1 MMLEFALNRYPLQV
15 CLPDGL
21 EVKIRPLNQYDEDI
35 FQDFMLA
42 VPSVERLFIKDRLSD
57 RSLFQRWCR
66 DIDYET
72 NLPLFAFAEN
82 RLAAVGT
89 LHQRH
94 GGWRRNIGSVSVL
107 AHPSYRGRGLVNLLL
122 SELVD
127 LSRHDG
133 LNKLEA
139 EFIGESEDGI
149 RVFSTV
155 GFDELVRL
163 REYVQDMES
172 GFHDYVLM
180 GMNLVPP
187 EEFCVAGD

>member
-1 MMLEFALNRYPLQV
+1 MLEFALDRYPLEL

-21 EVKIRPLNQYDEDI
+21 EVRVRPLDRHDEEV
-35 FQDFMLA
+35 FQAFMLA
-42 VPSVERLFIKDRLSD
+42 VPSVDRLFIKDRLSD
-57 RSLFQRWCR
+57 RSLFHRWCR
-66 DIDYET
+66 EIDYES
-72 NLPLFAFAEN
+72 NLPLLAFEDEK
-82 RLAAVGT
+82 LAAVGT

-107 AHPSYRGRGLVNLLL
+107 AHPNYRGRGLVNVLL
-122 SELVD
+122 SELID

-139 EFIGESEDGI
+139 EFIGDREDGI

-163 REYVQDMES
+163 PEYVQDMEA
-172 GFHDYVLM
+172 GLHDYVLM
-180 GMNLVPP
+180 GMDLVTP
-187 EEFCVAGD
+187 EEFCMAGD

>member
-1 MMLEFALNRYPLQV
+1 MLEFALDRYPLHL

-21 EVKIRPLNQYDEDI
+21 EVKIRPLDQYDEEI
-35 FQDFMLA
+35 FQQFMLEVPA
-42 VPSVERLFIKDRLSD
+42 VDRLFIKDRLSD
-57 RSLFQRWCR
+57 KTLFRRWCR
-66 DIDYET
+66 EINYES
-72 NLPLFAFAEN
+72 NLPLFAFDGD

-107 AHPSYRGRGLVNLLL
+107 AHPNYRGRGLVNVLL

-133 LNKLEA
+133 LVKLEA
-139 EFIGESEDGI
+139 EFIGEREDGI

-163 REYVQDMES
+163 PEYVQDYDAAY
-172 GFHDYVLM
+172 HDYVLM
-180 GMNLVPP
+180 GMDLITP

>member
-1 MMLEFALNRYPLQV
+1 MLEFALDRYPLDL

-21 EVKIRPLNQYDEDI
+21 EIKIRPLDRYDEDI
-35 FQDFMLA
+35 FQQFMLSVPA
-42 VPSVERLFIKDRLSD
+42 VDRLFIKDRMSD
-57 RSLFQRWCR
+57 KSLFQRWCSE
-66 DIDYET
+66 IDYES
-72 NLPLFAFAEN
+72 NLPLFAFHEDH
-82 RLAAVGT
+82 LAAVGT

-107 AHPSYRGRGLVNLLL
+107 AHPDYRGHGLVNVLL
-122 SELVD
+122 SELID

-139 EFIGESEDGI
+139 EFIGEREDGI

-163 REYVQDMES
+163 PEYVQDMDS
-172 GFHDYVLM
+172 SYHDYVLM
-180 GMNLVPP
+180 GMDLVPP